1 MIDITPLDVR
11 KKHEDFKRIL
21 RGFDPQEVQL
31 FMELVAERMEELV
44 RENIQLKERSESLQ
58 QQVSSQ
64 TGREQ
69 AVQDALVTAQELRS
83 DIKIQAQ
90 REAEHAL
97 TEAQTEARRLL
108 NEAEAEVRTLIRGA
122 ERKLELGKD
131 ALEEME
137 RRRVRFLKTFR
148 QLLER
153 EMDVVQVEEERP
165 PLEDRAIDLDLG
177 GARSAPASGV
187 DLTYEAA
194 EPPVGESIAGF
205 VHVDETANEEADFFD
220 APPREEAGGQVTV
233 DLSAV
238 DESAAEQ
245 PPMDLPVDELAAAYG
260 SEDESG
266 AGAPALGAEG
276 DEDTLFLSLG
286 GAEPESDDGPDDDK
300 GWG

>member
-1 MIDITPLDVR
+1 
-11 KKHEDFKRIL
+11 
-21 RGFDPQEVQL
+21 
-31 FMELVAERMEELV
+31 MELVAERMEELV

-122 ERKLELGKD
+122 ERKLEMGKD

-177 GARSAPASGV
+177 GGRSGLAP
-187 DLTYEAA
+187 DEAVA
-194 EPPVGESIAGF
+194 HEPA
-205 VHVDETANEEADFFD
+205 TEEADFFD
-220 APPREEAGGQVTV
+220 APRTEEAGGQVTV

-266 AGAPALGAEG
+266 AGAPSSLGAEG

-286 GAEPESDDGPDDDK
+286 GQEPESVDGPDDDK